1 MSRAGA
7 TEVATP
13 DFQEPGML
21 EVNVKS
27 AAELDRALEEAID
40 QTMKAAVHH
49 GTGIMVTRIGTGR
62 YIVRAHP
69 TVPYGLVR
77 QDHA

>member
-1 MSRAGA
+1 
-7 TEVATP
+7 
-13 DFQEPGML
+13 ML
-21 EVNVKS
+21 EVNVRT
-27 AAELDRALEEAID
+27 AAELDRALEEAI
-40 QTMKAAVHH
+40 TRVKEAAVDH

-77 QDHA
+77 QRHA